1 MAVARADEPVLSFV
15 DADRQCAPA
24 PSAAA
29 KKVARV
35 AGGKRFDR
43 QEVMQTRQ
51 RGLMLASEVF
61 VAHDEVGMT
70 PFQDLVG
77 FNDLSVSARRLRK
90 FS

>member
-1 MAVARADEPVLSFV
+1 
-15 DADRQCAPA
+15 
-24 PSAAA
+24 
-29 KKVARV
+29 
-35 AGGKRFDR
+35 
-43 QEVMQTRQ
+43 MQTRQ

-61 VAHDEVGMT
+61 VAHDEAGMT